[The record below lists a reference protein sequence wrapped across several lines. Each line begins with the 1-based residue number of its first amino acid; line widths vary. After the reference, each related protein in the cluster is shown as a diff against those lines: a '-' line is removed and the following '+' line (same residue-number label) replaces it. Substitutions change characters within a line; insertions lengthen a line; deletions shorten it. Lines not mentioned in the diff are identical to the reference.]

1 MTAFLGFFKR
11 SPKSLKANNVN
22 YGRRIKLS
30 NVRKYYS
37 APLIFFNKAFVKKN
51 QKQVGDPRGDPNLI
65 FPPFIEGG
73 KRSPARARALGQLR
87 RGDKEHKRFYS
98 VDCRSRDFNVSDKD
112 SGLAIILSKLK
123 IKYEAIY
130 TNLHIKEN
138 RDKMSNDLRNKQ
150 GIYMIFN
157 LVTENYYIGSA
168 STNRFMS
175 RFTKHLISLIGS
187 KVVKNSVL
195 KYGLSNFAF
204 IILEYYPDP
213 INRDNNKLLLQLED
227 KYLKTLLPN
236 YNILTEAGNSFGYKH
251 SEEIK
256 KKLSDIY
263 SDERREFIRN
273 RRARPDDFVPGRGR
287 NLNLNKNLSIETSP
301 AGLVPVGVRPEG
313 TIKKLSEQ
321 ALKRPPMSNETKLK
335 CIANERS
342 VYLYDKGNYL
352 YFCPNIKLAALLL
365 HCSYKT
371 LQRALKEGQ
380 IYSDPKLID
389 YIYKNKDLSINEL
402 LLSMGIMAY
411 IKDSDN
417 KDLVSK

>member
-11 SPKSLKANNVN
+11 SPKSLKTNNVN

-37 APLIFFNKAFVKKN
+37 YNI
-51 QKQVGDPRGDPNLI
+51 
-65 FPPFIEGG
+65 
-73 KRSPARARALGQLR
+73 
-87 RGDKEHKRFYS
+87 EHKRFYT
-98 VDCRSRDFNVSDKD
+98 VDCRSRHFNVSDKD
-112 SGLAIILSKLK
+112 SGLSIILSKLN

-138 RDKMSNDLRNKQ
+138 RDQMNNDLRNKQ

-175 RFTKHLISLIGS
+175 RFSKHLIYLLGS

-213 INRDNNKLLLQLED
+213 INRDNNELLLQLED

-251 SEEIK
+251 NEEIK
-256 KKLSDIY
+256 KKMSDNY
-263 SDERREFIRN
+263 SDERREFI
-273 RRARPDDFVPGRGR
+273 R
-287 NLNLNKNLSIETSP
+287 NLNLNKNLSIET
-301 AGLVPVGVRPEG
+301 R
-313 TIKKLSEQ
+313 KKLSEQ
-321 ALKRPPMSNETKLK
+321 ALKRPSMSYETKLK
-335 CIANERS
+335 CITNERS
-342 VYLYDKGNYL
+342 IYLYDKGNYL
-352 YFCPNIKLAALLL
+352 YFCPNLKLAALLL
-365 HCSYKT
+365 HCNYKT
-371 LQRALKEGQ
+371 LQRALKDDR

-402 LLSMGIMAY
+402 LLSMGIYPY
-411 IKDSDN
+411 IKDSNN
-417 KDLVSK
+417 KDLISKLYDFEKNKQIFRKSTNFLEGSNSLLKQLRLF

>member
-1 MTAFLGFFKR
+1 LTAFLGFFKR

-30 NVRKYYS
+30 NVRKYSS
-37 APLIFFNKAFVKKN
+37 APFYITKC
-51 QKQVGDPRGDPNLI
+51 
-65 FPPFIEGG
+65 GG
-73 KRSPARARALGQLR
+73 KR

-112 SGLAIILSKLK
+112 SGLAIILSKLN

-256 KKLSDIY
+256 KKMSDIY
-263 SDERREFIRN
+263 SDERREFI
-273 RRARPDDFVPGRGR
+273 R

-301 AGLVPVGVRPEG
+301 AGLVPDGVRPEG
-313 TIKKLSEQ
+313 TRKKLSEQ

-389 YIYKNKDLSINEL
+389 YISKNKDLSINEL
-402 LLSMGIMAY
+402 LLSMGIYPY

-417 KDLVSK
+417 KDLVSKLYDFEKNKQNFRKSTNRNLKTLSCITIN

>member
-11 SPKSLKANNVN
+11 SPKSLKANNVKHE
-22 YGRRIKLS
+22 RRIKLS
-30 NVRKYYS
+30 NVTVRDRKDYS
-37 APLIFFNKAFVKKN
+37 YNK
-51 QKQVGDPRGDPNLI
+51 Q
-65 FPPFIEGG
+65 
-73 KRSPARARALGQLR
+73 
-87 RGDKEHKRFYS
+87 KRFYS
-98 VDCRSRDFNVSDKD
+98 VDCRSRNSNVSDKD
-112 SGLAIILSKLK
+112 SGLAIILSKLN

-138 RDKMSNDLRNKQ
+138 RDKMSKDLRNKQ

-204 IILEYYPDP
+204 IIVEYYPDP

-251 SEEIK
+251 NEEIK
-256 KKLSDIY
+256 KKMSDNY
-263 SDERREFIRN
+263 SDERREFI
-273 RRARPDDFVPGRGR
+273 R
-287 NLNLNKNLSIETSP
+287 NLNLNKNLSIET
-301 AGLVPVGVRPEG
+301 R
-313 TIKKLSEQ
+313 KKLSEE
-321 ALKRPPMSNETKLK
+321 ALKRSPMSYETKLK
-335 CIANERS
+335 CITKERS

-402 LLSMGIMAY
+402 LLSMGLYPY

-417 KDLVSK
+417 KDLVSKLYEAQTSGSDEKNKQNFRKSTNRILKTLSCITIS

>member
-1 MTAFLGFFKR
+1 MMATAFLGFFKR
-11 SPKSLKANNVN
+11 SPKSLKSNNVKHE
-22 YGRRIKLS
+22 RRIKLS
-30 NVRKYYS
+30 N
-37 APLIFFNKAFVKKN
+37 
-51 QKQVGDPRGDPNLI
+51 
-65 FPPFIEGG
+65 
-73 KRSPARARALGQLR
+73 ALGNTYSYNKQ
-87 RGDKEHKRFYS
+87 KRFYS
-98 VDCRSRDFNVSDKD
+98 VDCRSRDSNVSDKD
-112 SGLAIILSKLK
+112 SGLAIILSKLN

-138 RDKMSNDLRNKQ
+138 RDKMSKDLRNKQ

-204 IILEYYPDP
+204 IIVEYYPDP

-251 SEEIK
+251 NEEIK
-256 KKLSDIY
+256 KKMSDNY
-263 SDERREFIRN
+263 SDERREFI
-273 RRARPDDFVPGRGR
+273 R
-287 NLNLNKNLSIETSP
+287 NLNLNKNLSIET
-301 AGLVPVGVRPEG
+301 R
-313 TIKKLSEQ
+313 KKLSEQ
-321 ALKRPPMSNETKLK
+321 ALKRSPMSYETKLK
-335 CIANERS
+335 CITKECS

-402 LLSMGIMAY
+402 LLSMGIMGM
-411 IKDSDN
+411 KDSDN
-417 KDLVSK
+417 RDLLSKLYDFKNKPKFRNSSVPIDSLVRSNNFVNNILIVKPKSNDAEYS

>member
-1 MTAFLGFFKR
+1 
-11 SPKSLKANNVN
+11 
-22 YGRRIKLS
+22 
-30 NVRKYYS
+30 
-37 APLIFFNKAFVKKN
+37 
-51 QKQVGDPRGDPNLI
+51 
-65 FPPFIEGG
+65 
-73 KRSPARARALGQLR
+73 
-87 RGDKEHKRFYS
+87 
-98 VDCRSRDFNVSDKD
+98 
-112 SGLAIILSKLK
+112 
-123 IKYEAIY
+123 
-130 TNLHIKEN
+130 
-138 RDKMSNDLRNKQ
+138 MSNDLRNKQ

-187 KVVKNSVL
+187 KVVQNSVL

-256 KKLSDIY
+256 KKMADIS
-263 SDERREFIRN
+263 SDERREFI
-273 RRARPDDFVPGRGR
+273 R
-287 NLNLNKNLSIETSP
+287 NLNLNKNLSIET
-301 AGLVPVGVRPEG
+301 R
-313 TIKKLSEQ
+313 KKLSEQ

-389 YIYKNKDLSINEL
+389 YISKNKDLSINEL
-402 LLSMGIMAY
+402 LLSMGIYPY

-417 KDLVSK
+417 KDLVSKLYDFEKNKQNFRKSTNRNLKTLSCITIN